1 MSVIALER
9 CIKVM
14 RIGEYPQQSGRRTEQ
29 GNRDTAELAA
39 VAPQAP
45 HSPDPLD
52 DVEAQILLQLG
63 FGKPLVAAMA
73 ERAARYGTTIEQE
86 LLSDGWVDPQ
96 AYYAA
101 LARMLRLPYLS
112 QVSAENVTDIN
123 HLDTQLVQPST
134 IRLQHARQP
143 PVTIIVPEAR
153 RVPMI
158 LGMLER
164 LPALRHSLAIA
175 AGGTVRHA
183 VWKVGAQRR
192 LQETVGG
199 LFENSPQFSARIVL
213 LGRQGFYTGV
223 GVTAAALGTLI
234 APSLALLILHVF
246 MSTLYFISLWLKA
259 FAIRYCRE
267 PAQPVMPLPEQRNL
281 PVYTVMVA
289 LYREAEVAGQLVTTL
304 KRLNWPP
311 SLLDIKL
318 VCEADD
324 RETIEALEALRPG
337 PQFEIVAVPAM
348 HPRTKPKAL
357 TYALPAARGTFL
369 AIYDAEDR
377 PHPDQLLEAYGRFTG
392 APASLACLQAPLIIT
407 NARDSWLS
415 ALFSLEY
422 SALFRALLPMLARAG
437 MPLPLGGT
445 SNHFRTAVL
454 RAAGGWDPFN
464 VTEDADLGMR
474 LYRLGYRA
482 DVIVRH
488 TLEDAP
494 TTLASWC
501 GQRTRWYK
509 GWLQTWL
516 VMMRDPRQLGREM
529 GWKAFAIFQLMIGGM
544 LVSSLA
550 HPFILL
556 FFFFTLAA
564 MLDNPATDIHVL
576 AKTLFTIDIVN
587 ILGSYSAFLAVGAAA
602 MIHHEKRLVGWRWM
616 LIPVYWMLVSFS
628 AWRAVVELKTRPFFW
643 HKTPHQP
650 HAHPGPATS
659 RRSYSHPQNV
669 RVPR

>member
-14 RIGEYPQQSGRRTEQ
+14 RIGEYPQQSGRKTDQDE
-29 GNRDTAELAA
+29 RDAA
-39 VAPQAP
+39 GPQPPPNSA
-45 HSPDPLD
+45 DPFD

-73 ERAARYGTTIEQE
+73 ERAERYGTTIEQE

-112 QVSAENVTDIN
+112 QVHAEGITDIR

-153 RVPMI
+153 RIPMI

-164 LPALRHSLAIA
+164 LPALRHSLAVA
-175 AGGTVRHA
+175 AGETVRRA
-183 VWKVGAQRR
+183 VWKAGAPRR

-199 LFENSPQFSARIVL
+199 LFDKTPRFSARIVL

-223 GVTAAALGTLI
+223 AVTAVAIGTLI
-234 APSLALLILHVF
+234 APSLALLILHVL
-246 MSTLYFISLWLKA
+246 MSSLYFISLWLKA
-259 FAIRYCRE
+259 FAIRHCRE
-267 PAQPVMPLPEQRNL
+267 PAQPIAPLPEKRNL

-289 LYREAEVAGQLVTTL
+289 LYREAAVAGQLVAIL

-337 PQFEIVAVPAM
+337 PQFEIVEVPAM

-377 PHPDQLLEAYGRFTG
+377 PHPDQLLEAYGRFAR
-392 APASLACLQAPLIIT
+392 APPELACVQAPLIIT

-482 DVIVRH
+482 DVIFRH

-494 TTLASWC
+494 TTLKSWC

-516 VMMRDPRQLGREM
+516 VMMRNPRQLRREM

-564 MLDNPATDIHVL
+564 LLESPATGIHML
-576 AKTLFTIDIVN
+576 SKTLFTIDIVN

-650 HAHPGPATS
+650 HAQGRPAA
-659 RRSYSHPQNV
+659 RRRPYSHPQNV
-669 RVPR
+669 RIPR

>member
-1 MSVIALER
+1 
-9 CIKVM
+9 M
-14 RIGEYPQQSGRRTEQ
+14 RIGEYPERPAQRTDD
-29 GNRDTAELAA
+29 GDRDRAGWPHAA
-39 VAPQAP
+39 VDTPL
-45 HSPDPLD
+45 SPDPLD
-52 DVEAQILLQLG
+52 TSEAQILLQLG

-86 LLSDGWVDPQ
+86 LLGDGWIDPD

-112 QVSAENVTDIN
+112 QVNAEGVADVS
-123 HLDTQLVQPST
+123 HLDSQLVQPAT
-134 IRLQHARQP
+134 IRLQHARQA
-143 PVTIIVPEAR
+143 PVTVIVPEAR

-158 LGMLER
+158 LGMLDR
-164 LPALRHSLAIA
+164 LPDLRHSLAVA
-175 AGGTVRHA
+175 AGSTVRQA
-183 VWKVGAQRR
+183 VWKAGAPRR
-192 LQETVGG
+192 LQQTIGN
-199 LFENSPQFSARIVL
+199 LFENNPKYSARIVL
-213 LGRQGFYTGV
+213 WGRQGFYTGV
-223 GVTAAALGTLI
+223 GVTTAALGTLI
-234 APSLALLILHVF
+234 APSLALLTLHVL
-246 MSTLYFISLWLKA
+246 MSSLYFISLWLKF

-267 PAQPVMPLPEQRNL
+267 PAQPILPLPEKKDL

-289 LYREAEVAGQLVTTL
+289 LYREATVAAQLVATL
-304 KRLNWPP
+304 RRLNWPP

-337 PQFEIVAVPAM
+337 PQFEIVEVPPM
-348 HPRTKPKAL
+348 QPRTKPKAL
-357 TYALPAARGTFL
+357 SYALPAARGEFL

-377 PHPDQLLEAYGRFTG
+377 PHPDQLLEAYGRFAK
-392 APASLACLQAPLIIT
+392 APQTLACVQAPLIIT
-407 NARDSWLS
+407 NARASWLS

-454 RAAGGWDPFN
+454 RKAGGGDPYN

-494 TTLASWC
+494 TTLKSWC

-516 VMMRDPRQLGREM
+516 VMMRDPRQLVRDM
-529 GWKAFAIFQLMIGGM
+529 GWKAFIVFQLMIGGM

-556 FFFFTLAA
+556 FFFVTLVA
-564 MLDNPATDIHVL
+564 MLDNPATDIHIL

-587 ILGSYSAFLAVGAAA
+587 IFGSYSAFLAVGAAA
-602 MIHHEKRLVGWRWM
+602 MIHHEKKLVGWRWV

-643 HKTPHQP
+643 HKTQHQP
-650 HAHPGPATS
+650 HAQTDPAKS
-659 RRSYSHPQNV
+659 ARPYSHPQNV